1 MSDSYLDI
9 RPGETWQDAWRR
21 KVWSDAWKGFEPDTP
36 RDPTFHV
43 GCGTLTLAAVVGV
56 PAGYLIARDAITH
69 NAGPFGAFAGFIA
82 VMFGLGF
89 LARRR
94 QKGLRLGFGA
104 VGRLVRDRALWGTT
118 LLVGAATA
126 ALGPRMAAEMN
137 EPVGEWVAALA
148 ILGLI
153 VGFALGIV
161 VHTVRRLLHGRVGRS
176 AGGAQGRGRGAA
188 GVRAELEREFLR
200 LMKPE
205 LDAMM
210 LGRVRREQAARA
222 FVTGLVANAAESSP
236 VALRSEL
243 RSAIEQEKLV
253 IRERRK
259 ERGRPDP
266 G

>member
-21 KVWSDAWKGFEPDTP
+21 KVWSDVWKGFEPETP

-56 PAGYLIARDAITH
+56 PAGYVIARDAITH
-69 NAGPFGAFAGFIA
+69 NAGPFGAFAGFIV

-94 QKGLRLGFGA
+94 QKGLRSGFGV
-104 VGRLVRDRALWGTT
+104 VGRLVGDRALWATT
-118 LLVGAATA
+118 LIVGASAA

-148 ILGLI
+148 ILGLTA
-153 VGFALGIV
+153 GFALGIV
-161 VHTVRRLLHGRVGRS
+161 VHIVRRLLRGRVGRS
-176 AGGAQGRGRGAA
+176 PGGVHGRARGAA
-188 GVRAELEREFLR
+188 SGQAELEREFLQ

-222 FVTGLVANAAESSP
+222 FVTGLEANATDRSP
-236 VALRSEL
+236 GALMSEL
-243 RSAIEQEKLV
+243 RNAIEREKQV

-259 ERGRPDP
+259 EWGRPDP

>member
-9 RPGETWQDAWRR
+9 RPGETWQDAFRR

-43 GCGTLTLAAVVGV
+43 GCGTLTLAAVLGV

-69 NAGPFGAFAGFIA
+69 NAGPFGAFAGFLA

-94 QKGLRLGFGA
+94 QKGLRFGFGMA
-104 VGRLVRDRALWGTT
+104 GRLVRDRALWGTM

-126 ALGPRMAAEMN
+126 AFGPRMAAEMN
-137 EPVGEWVAALA
+137 EPVGEWVTALA
-148 ILGLI
+148 IVGLI

-161 VHTVRRLLHGRVGRS
+161 VHSLRRILHGRVGRS
-176 AGGAQGRGRGAA
+176 PGGAHGRGRRAV

-210 LGRVRREQAARA
+210 LGRVRREQAARV
-222 FVTGLVANAAESSP
+222 FVTGLEANAPDSSP
-236 VALRSEL
+236 GALRSEL
-243 RSAIEQEKLV
+243 RSAIEREKQF

-259 ERGRPDP
+259 EWGRPHP